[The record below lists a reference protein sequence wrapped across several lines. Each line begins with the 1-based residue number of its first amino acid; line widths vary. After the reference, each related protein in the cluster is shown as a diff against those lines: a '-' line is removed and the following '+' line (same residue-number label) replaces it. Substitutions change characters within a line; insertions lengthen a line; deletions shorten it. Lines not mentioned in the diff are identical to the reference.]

1 MPERPW
7 CSRLRW
13 GRRSC
18 RDQNRI
24 FSTKFSSIALPAK
37 SAGRRQCLRASN
49 LPIRLDATSVHLN
62 ARYAVTKIKRRSDSS
77 KRPCTRLISKRPGA
91 ACTSPRGAFWGNS
104 MVAKPEISISADE
117 PQKDKLGQ
125 FWSPAKVCLS
135 WPQTNGL
142 AAPCVQISLVAPI
155 RGQMTVDE
163 LRAAHM
169 QAAHDV
175 LNAALLSLE
184 AAPTTTQRV
193 KA

>member
-1 MPERPW
+1 
-7 CSRLRW
+7 
-13 GRRSC
+13 
-18 RDQNRI
+18 
-24 FSTKFSSIALPAK
+24 
-37 SAGRRQCLRASN
+37 
-49 LPIRLDATSVHLN
+49 
-62 ARYAVTKIKRRSDSS
+62 
-77 KRPCTRLISKRPGA
+77 
-91 ACTSPRGAFWGNS
+91 